1 VAIRTELS
9 ADKERGPGYGI
20 LKIEGFP
27 APQDPIDFSLMRNQG
42 SEPYLG
48 QNGLWQATETWLS
61 AERIGDLSEG
71 SGGSLLIPVG
81 PTIVNA
87 IVNQSTTVAYRLTLA
102 SGTTKD
108 AGTLRIVR
116 PLLGSGAAAP
126 EEDAPPPPPPE
137 PAPPPPAPAI
147 EPAPP
152 IEPPAEQPEITP
164 PEPSPSRSRWPLI
177 AAVLAIVLIAAGI
190 FAAWYTCLIDGFGA
204 PRCTATSSSSP
215 DVPPED
221 KAAPPADETAAET
234 EQQSQSEDETQT
246 AVKFSCEGL
255 DADDCFDVATEALE
269 QQEAL
274 IARERFQDAAGLGSL
289 EANNALARMYDPA
302 TWSRE
307 TSPVGKPDWETAVYW
322 YERSARQGNLDG
334 RLGAGRLLC
343 EQGSLAFETK
353 QGLQYLKE
361 ALEQD
366 DDGTTRELI
375 KACESKVGG

>member
-1 VAIRTELS
+1 MAIRTELS

-20 LKIEGFP
+20 LKIEGFSS
-27 APQDPIDFSLMRNQG
+27 AEDPVDFSLMRNQG

-48 QNGLWQATETWLS
+48 QTGLWQATETWHS
-61 AERIGDLSEG
+61 AETIEAT
-71 SGGSLLIPVG
+71 GGSLLIPVG

-102 SGTTKD
+102 SGTAKD

-126 EEDAPPPPPPE
+126 EEHVPPPE
-137 PAPPPPAPAI
+137 PAPPPPPPIIEPAP
-147 EPAPP
+147 PAPP
-152 IEPPAEQPEITP
+152 IEPPAEQQVEEPEITS
-164 PEPSPSRSRWPLI
+164 PEPPPSRSRWPLI
-177 AAVLAIVLIAAGI
+177 VAVLAIVLIAGGT
-190 FAAWYTCLIDGFGA
+190 FAAWYTCLIAGFGA
-204 PRCTATSSSSP
+204 PRCPATSTASP
-215 DVPPED
+215 EVPPD
-221 KAAPPADETAAET
+221 DETAAGT
-234 EQQSQSEDETQT
+234 EPQPPENEAQT
-246 AVKFSCEGL
+246 DVKFSCEGL
-255 DADDCFDVATEALE
+255 DADDCFDVATTALE
-269 QQEAL
+269 QREAL
-274 IARERFQDAAGLGSL
+274 IARERFQYAAEIGSL

-302 TWSRE
+302 TWARE

-343 EQGSLAFETK
+343 EKGSLAFETK

-366 DDGTTRELI
+366 DEGSTRDLI